1 MRKNVIKK
9 SLAALL
15 SMALVTGMTVIPAKT
30 SAASIDT
37 TGWKTSIAIDFG
49 PTDSDTNESS
59 LLPKVFSDYPDSFT
73 STPANPAE
81 APIAGSGNMTY
92 ADTAVSDIYADSEV
106 PETAQKIGF
115 DKVMPSAVTNEG
127 GNYFKDWVFSPNG
140 EKYSFSVD
148 LPVGQ
153 YYVYVYTGNKTKE
166 RNNTTIVNFNN
177 EAIAETP
184 LNYDQTSNG
193 ASQFY
198 GATKTEVVY
207 VVDVKDNGQGYGTL
221 TANLFDDTIG
231 NDAYAASHTYTIGDA
246 LDETDTKG
254 IDHFDFYEGTDSA
267 ISPASDSIV
276 TARLNGIEIAPVAS
290 PVHAQDISSPES
302 MDIEVNS
309 ELLFNEQVTGISG
322 CTDRIAYISSN
333 PDVASIDV
341 YSGKIT
347 THQIGE
353 TDIYAYN
360 AYLDKYAMT
369 KLSVTAETLISLDK
383 SELSLTLDDNNSAS
397 AELTAS
403 FNMASSDVV
412 EWTSNNADVTIS
424 EASFTQGETSTSKV
438 TVTAKSP
445 GTATITAKRT
455 DTEKTATCTINIKSP
470 VKGIAI
476 ADKDGNVYDDNAK
489 ITVMEGET
497 VDISAVITPDDATNK
512 SVTYTS
518 SDKAVAAVSANNNI
532 GTISGKSVGEAI
544 ITVTSDDNPEIS
556 DTITVSVLPIP
567 VTSVAIAD
575 KDGNAYSDDTKLTV
589 TQGSTIDISTVITP
603 NNATNKAVNYKSSND
618 AVATVTVTDGIA
630 TITGVSVG
638 EAVITVTSE
647 DNPEITDSIT
657 VSVTAIPSDNPPSNN
672 DGTVN
677 PPQPSNDNTKTVS
690 SVKLSGKKTTTLK
703 IKKSL
708 TFKAKASNTSVKK
721 IKVKIKAGKKLIKV
735 KKFAKKVKITA
746 LKKGKATV
754 VVTVKAKDGTSKKF
768 TRKITIK

>member
-15 SMALVTGMTVIPAKT
+15 SMALVMGMTVIPAKT

-115 DKVMPSAVTNEG
+115 DKIMPSAVTNEG

-231 NDAYAASHTYTIGDA
+231 NDAYDASHTYTIGDA

-254 IDHFDFYEGTDSA
+254 IDHFDFYEGTASA
-267 ISPASDSIV
+267 ITPESDSIV

-309 ELLFNEQVTGISG
+309 ELSFNEQVTGISG

-455 DTEKTATCTINIKSP
+455 DTEKTATCTINIKRP

-532 GTISGKSVGEAI
+532 GTISGQSVGEAV

-556 DTITVSVLPIP
+556 DTITVSVLPVP
-567 VTSVAIAD
+567 VASVAIAD

-589 TQGSTIDISTVITP
+589 TQGSTIDILTVITP

-630 TITGVSVG
+630 AITGVSVG

-677 PPQPSNDNTKTVS
+677 PPQPSNDTPVVS
-690 SVKLSGKKTTTLK
+690 SVTLSGKKTTTLK